1 MKERIRLNKLQIN
14 SNKLNKIGAWQTDR
28 RTELQLFCIY
38 RAVRSCALCADAR
51 WLGLTR
57 YSKYSYRNYKS
68 SNLCSQDLTSIW
80 SHFYNVFSQISKPR
94 FSRTRRRKNVCRSL
108 DGLVA
113 PLYFVHYI
121 GMSTE
126 YTPRVK
132 KTRHQ
137 TLGHNF
143 TNYYP
148 IFKIFS
154 LADSAVN
161 LQQTHV

>member
-1 MKERIRLNKLQIN
+1 MTKRIRLNKFQIN

-28 RTELQLFCIY
+28 RTELQLLCIY
-38 RAVRSCALCADAR
+38 RALRSCALCADAR

-80 SHFYNVFSQISKPR
+80 SHFYNFFSQISKPR
-94 FSRTRRRKNVCRSL
+94 FSRTWRRKNVCRSL

-121 GMSTE
+121 GMLTE
-126 YTPRVK
+126 YRSIIRWHWICRFCSNRS
-132 KTRHQ
+132 TRSNTGANNHA
-137 TLGHNF
+137 TVYALSCYH
-143 TNYYP
+143 
-148 IFKIFS
+148 
-154 LADSAVN
+154 
-161 LQQTHV
+161 H